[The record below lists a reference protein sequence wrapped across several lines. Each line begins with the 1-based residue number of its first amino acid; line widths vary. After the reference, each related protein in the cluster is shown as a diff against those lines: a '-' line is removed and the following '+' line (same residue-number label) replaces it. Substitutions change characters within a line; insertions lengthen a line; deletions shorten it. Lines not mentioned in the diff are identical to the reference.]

1 MNLVAAVVFSTAAGQ
16 ASGLP
21 PGVPRYY
28 WSVGLSGSFFTGE
41 KKYAPAVG
49 FDATV
54 AYDFGAGSNVEFLLG
69 YGRLGD
75 LQSSALNSIPV
86 LLSVKL
92 GREWLWRAQSGR
104 YYALLSGG
112 VIMHSYDLSSHDR
125 KEFEDAFG
133 YGDYDYTVD
142 SAPAWCLGA
151 GVELYS
157 ATNTK
162 MYLSLDL
169 SYMWH
174 EAEAEHD
181 IDGSKTPETLDLD
194 ALVFRVGLTYQF

>member
-1 MNLVAAVVFSTAAGQ
+1 LSWLFFAGEEDYDPTVVF
-16 ASGLP
+16 
-21 PGVPRYY
+21 
-28 WSVGLSGSFFTGE
+28 
-41 KKYAPAVG
+41 
-49 FDATV
+49 DMTV
-54 AYDFGAGSNVEFLLG
+54 AYDFAAGSNVELVVG
-69 YGRLGD
+69 YGRIAD
-75 LQSSALNSIPV
+75 LDSSALHLTPV
-86 LLSVKL
+86 MVNLRL
-92 GREWLWRAQSGR
+92 GQEWVFRGRSGR

-151 GVELYS
+151 GVEFYS
-157 ATNTK
+157 ATNAK
-162 MYLSLDL
+162 IYLSFDL

-181 IDGSKTPETLDLD
+181 IDGSKVPETLDLD